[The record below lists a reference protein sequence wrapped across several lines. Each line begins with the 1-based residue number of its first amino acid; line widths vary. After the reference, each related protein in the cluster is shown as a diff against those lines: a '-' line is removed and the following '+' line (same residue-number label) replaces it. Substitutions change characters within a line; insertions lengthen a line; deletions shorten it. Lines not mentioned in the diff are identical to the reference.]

1 MCARFS
7 LSSPIEA
14 LRNLFQL
21 SGSPNLRASYNIAPT
36 NTVFALRLASNTN
49 EEMQHFMPQWGLI
62 PSWSKDGSNSG
73 SLINARSETVSS
85 KPSFR
90 SAFKS
95 RRCLIPAN
103 GFFEWMKTKDGS
115 KQPYFIQGNDQPI
128 FAFAGLWET
137 WTNHEG
143 EQIESCTI
151 LTQAADETSSHI
163 HHRIPVTVNPNFHKS
178 WLTGIDIASLPPL
191 AQQASFS
198 YYPVHKRVGKVREND
213 ADLIKQI
220 EISDMP
226 VQGSL
231 F

>member
-21 SGSPNLRASYNIAPT
+21 SDSPNLRASYNIAPT
-36 NTVFALRLASNTN
+36 DTVFALRLAPNTN
-49 EEMQHFMPQWGLI
+49 EKMQHFMPQWGLI

-73 SLINARSETVSS
+73 SLINARSETVST

-103 GFFEWMKTKDGS
+103 GFFEWVKTKDGS
-115 KQPYFIQGNDQPI
+115 KQPYFIQGNSQPI

-143 EQIESCTI
+143 EEIESCTI
-151 LTQAADETSSHI
+151 LTQAAEETFSHI
-163 HHRIPVTVNPNFHKS
+163 HNRTPVTVNPDFHKS
-178 WLTGIDIASLPPL
+178 WLTGTDITSLPPL
-191 AQQASFS
+191 AQQATFS

-220 EISDMP
+220 EISNMP